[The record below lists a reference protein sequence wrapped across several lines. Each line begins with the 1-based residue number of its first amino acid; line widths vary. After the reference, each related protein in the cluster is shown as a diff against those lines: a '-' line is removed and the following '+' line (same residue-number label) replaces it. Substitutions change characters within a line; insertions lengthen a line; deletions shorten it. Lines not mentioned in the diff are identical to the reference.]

1 MNQRQS
7 LKAASER
14 IEALEQQIAD
24 LLQEN
29 MIHRADTA
37 QFYDC
42 IEGTVD
48 GESICKWCNDHE
60 ECQLQA
66 KDGRGCKEWQH
77 IIQQPLMEAHD
88 EG

>member
-1 MNQRQS
+1 MNKRQA
-7 LKAASER
+7 LRAVTKQLEEY
-14 IEALEQQIAD
+14 EAIFEEQAR
-24 LLQEN
+24 LLN
-29 MIHRADTA
+29 LYRTDVKN
-37 QFYDC
+37 FYEC

-66 KDGRGCKEWQH
+66 KDGKGCKEWQH
-77 IIQQPLMEAHD
+77 IIQQPLVEVPD